1 MKLLS
6 GNAFLLK
13 FNKSGLMMASV
24 GSVINVYEG
33 GSNLNKDNHLI
44 SNATYQSVR
53 TSDSK
58 WKP

>member
-1 MKLLS
+1 
-6 GNAFLLK
+6 
-13 FNKSGLMMASV
+13 MMASV